1 MAESP
6 RASHWSPFG
15 GFAVL
20 QAALFGRRGREGTE
34 AADPCGV
41 SDQAVADAAYVDD
54 PVFAC
59 GVELAA

>member
-1 MAESP
+1 MAEPP

-41 SDQAVADAAYVDD
+41 SDQAVADAAHVDD
-54 PVFAC
+54 PVVA
-59 GVELAA
+59 GGAELAA